1 MIPQN
6 FLRNLATNLGISDN
20 EFEALSRAI
29 QGEPM
34 DAIAQELG
42 VSKEALQKR
51 LGEVYKKFQIMGRG
65 PGKLAKLQQ
74 ILISQ
79 YQQQVANFSNATAS
93 DGISVKNDTVKSA
106 VCADTN
112 PPISEVIPSQT
123 AAKTHPRIDWGEA
136 PDVPIFYDRSA
147 ELATLKQWIV
157 NDGCRL
163 VTLLG
168 MGGIGKTAL
177 ALTTLQQIQG
187 EFDYCI
193 WRSLKERPPLSNIL
207 FDLIQSLSPQP
218 ETHLPENT
226 EKRISLLLKYL
237 RSSRCL
243 LVFDELDS
251 ILLQGD
257 RYQPG
262 YENYAD
268 LFQRIV
274 TSRHQSCLLLTSW
287 HQPLELNSLVEQSS
301 HIKLLQLNGL
311 DEQSAL
317 KILYS
322 AKRFS
327 SSTENK
333 SFSEMSQLY
342 GGNPLLLKIV
352 TANFADLFSGN
363 ITQLIQQTT
372 LVIQP
377 ILRDFLQKTS
387 ADLSDT
393 EIYLIGCLA
402 LRSKPFSTNDLKSN
416 IAFAGEISDLQPVL
430 ESLIKQALLVK
441 IIEAGADIA
450 TAKVLWSLSPSATL
464 RINSVEMST
473 STTLSDQKYPNHLGD
488 CYSFT
493 LNPEI
498 KKYIIN
504 QLIAKYLNQLGH
516 KKYLSGEF
524 QTAKAYL
531 TQAIRFN
538 PDLAASHYNL
548 GATYEQLQD
557 LSTARIHY
565 QIAADFNNRGAY
577 AAISNLARLEIISGN
592 VETAINLILPILE
605 KVKDDLVL
613 AALHKNLGWAYFLQN
628 RYNDAELQLLKSIAL
643 NHLHPPTY
651 YILAQVKDA
660 QGNIQEALVDYD
672 RFLKCDRGDRKPQG
686 THWRLPELDIWKIT
700 ARQRLNYPPNS
711 QLPPL

>member
-20 EFEALSRAI
+20 EFEALSKAI

-51 LGEVYKKFQIMGRG
+51 LGEVYKKFQIVGRG
-65 PGKLAKLQQ
+65 PGKLARLQQ
-74 ILISQ
+74 IIISQ
-79 YQQQVANFSNATAS
+79 YQQQIANFSNATAS
-93 DGISVKNDTVKSA
+93 DGISVKNDKQQSA
-106 VCADTN
+106 ASVAAT
-112 PPISEVIPSQT
+112 PPIGEVISPEIV
-123 AAKTHPRIDWGEA
+123 AKTRPRIDWGEA

-207 FDLIQSLSPQP
+207 FDLIQSLSPHP
-218 ETHLPENT
+218 EIHLPENT
-226 EKRISLLLKYL
+226 EKSISLLLKYL
-237 RSSRCL
+237 RYSRCL
-243 LVFDELDS
+243 LVLDELDS

-257 RYQPG
+257 RYQQG

-268 LFQRIV
+268 LFQQIV
-274 TSRHQSCLLLTSW
+274 TSRHQSCLVLTSW
-287 HQPLELNSLVEQSS
+287 HQPQQLILIAPEKSQLKV
-301 HIKLLQLNGL
+301 LQLNGL
-311 DEQSAL
+311 DKQSAQ
-317 KILYS
+317 KIIYS
-322 AKRFS
+322 AQRFS
-327 SSTENK
+327 SSPDR
-333 SFSEMSQLY
+333 SLFSELIQLY

-352 TANFADLFSGN
+352 TANLADLFSGN
-363 ITQLIQQTT
+363 LTQFIQQTT
-372 LVIQP
+372 LVIQQ
-377 ILRDFLQKTS
+377 ILRNYLQKTS
-387 ADLSDT
+387 IDLSDT
-393 EIYLIGCLA
+393 EIYLLCCLSFKNQPV
-402 LRSKPFSTNDLKSN
+402 RTNELESN
-416 IAFAGEISDLQPVL
+416 LAVAGEISDLQPVL
-430 ESLIKQALLVK
+430 KSLIKQALLVK
-441 IIEAGADIA
+441 KIDEGEDI
-450 TAKVLWSLSPSATL
+450 
-464 RINSVEMST
+464 
-473 STTLSDQKYPNHLGD
+473 
-488 CYSFT
+488 FT
-493 LNPEI
+493 LNPEL
-498 KKYIIN
+498 KKYIN
-504 QLIAKYLNQLGH
+504 HQLIAKYLNQLGH

-565 QIAADFNNRGAY
+565 QIAAGFNNRGAY
-577 AAISNLARLEIISGN
+577 AAINNLARLEIISGN
-592 VETAINLILPILE
+592 VEAAINPILPILE
-605 KVKDDLVL
+605 KVKDHLVL

-628 RYNDAELQLLKSIAL
+628 RYNDAELQLLKSIEL

-651 YILAQVKDA
+651 YILAQVKEA

-672 RFLKCDRGDRKPQG
+672 RFLKCDGGDRKPQG
-686 THWRLPELDIWKIT
+686 THWRLPELDVWKIT
-700 ARQRLNYPPNS
+700 ARQRLNYPDNS
-711 QLPPL
+711 Q

>member
-20 EFEALSRAI
+20 EFEALSKAI

-51 LGEVYKKFQIMGRG
+51 LGEVYKKFQIAGRG
-65 PGKLAKLQQ
+65 PGKLARLQQ

-93 DGISVKNDTVKSA
+93 DGISVKNDTAKSA
-106 VCADTN
+106 ASVGAT
-112 PPISEVIPSQT
+112 PPIGEVISPEI
-123 AAKTHPRIDWGEA
+123 AAKTHSRIDWGEA

-157 NDGCRL
+157 NDACRL
-163 VTLLG
+163 VALLG

-177 ALTTLQQIQG
+177 ALTAVQQIQG

-218 ETHLPENT
+218 ETYLPENT
-226 EKRISLLLKYL
+226 EKSISLLLKYL

-243 LVFDELDS
+243 LVLDELDS

-257 RYQPG
+257 RYQQG
-262 YENYAD
+262 YEDYAD

-287 HQPLELNSLVEQSS
+287 HQPQELTSLVEQSS
-301 HIKLLQLNGL
+301 TIKVLQLNGL
-311 DEQSAL
+311 DEQSAQ
-317 KILYS
+317 KIIYS

-327 SSTENK
+327 SSTENN

-342 GGNPLLLKIV
+342 DGNPLLLKIV

-363 ITQLIQQTT
+363 LTQFIQHTT
-372 LVIQP
+372 LVIQQ
-377 ILRDFLQKTS
+377 ILRNFLQKFS

-393 EIYLIGCLA
+393 EIYLLCCLA
-402 LRSKPFSTNDLKSN
+402 LRTKPVSNNDLKSN
-416 IAFAGEISDLQPVL
+416 LAVAGEISDLQPVL

-441 IIEAGADIA
+441 IIAAGED
-450 TAKVLWSLSPSATL
+450 
-464 RINSVEMST
+464 
-473 STTLSDQKYPNHLGD
+473 
-488 CYSFT
+488 SFT

-498 KKYIIN
+498 KKYIN
-504 QLIAKYLNQLGH
+504 HQLIAKYFNQLGQ

-531 TQAIRFN
+531 IQAIRFN
-538 PDLAASHYNL
+538 PDFAASHYNL

-557 LSTARIHY
+557 LSAARIHY
-565 QIAADFNNRGAY
+565 QIAAGFNNRGAY

-592 VETAINLILPILE
+592 VETAINSILPILE

-628 RYNDAELQLLKSIAL
+628 RYHDAELQLLKSIAL

-651 YILAQVKDA
+651 YILAQVKEA
-660 QGNIQEALVDYD
+660 QGKIQEALVDYD
-672 RFLKCDRGDRKPQG
+672 NFLKCDRGDRKPQG

-700 ARQRLNYPPNS
+700 ARQRLNYPHNS

>member
-51 LGEVYKKFQIMGRG
+51 LGEVYKKFQIVGRG
-65 PGKLAKLQQ
+65 PGKLARLQQ

-79 YQQQVANFSNATAS
+79 YQQQVANFSNGTAS

-112 PPISEVIPSQT
+112 PPISEVIPSET
-123 AAKTHPRIDWGEA
+123 AAKTRPRIDWGEA

-163 VTLLG
+163 VALLG

-177 ALTTLQQIQG
+177 ALTAVQQIQG

-193 WRSLKERPPLSNIL
+193 WRSLKERPSMSNIL

-430 ESLIKQALLVK
+430 ESLIKQAFLVK
-441 IIEAGADIA
+441 IIEAGED
-450 TAKVLWSLSPSATL
+450 
-464 RINSVEMST
+464 
-473 STTLSDQKYPNHLGD
+473 
-488 CYSFT
+488 SFT

-498 KKYIIN
+498 KKHIIH

-565 QIAADFNNRGAY
+565 QIAAGFNNRGAY
-577 AAISNLARLEIISGN
+577 AAIGNLARLEIISGN

-605 KVKDDLVL
+605 KVKDNLVL

-660 QGNIQEALVDYD
+660 QGKIQEALVDYD
-672 RFLKCDRGDRKPQG
+672 NFLKCDRGDRKPQG

-711 QLPPL
+711 QSPKLEI